1 MASLLRSWARRAARL
16 ARDMQDVSPVSASNE
31 IVASFQSERC
41 VSERWRAWSDAPH
54 GGTSTSSVTFVETGE
69 TSEPKCAAGVA
80 SETSDVGRRTGALF
94 LRGVL
99 STKTNAPLA
108 FDARDDASASATDA
122 GRSAS
127 PKRLTGDD
135 AKLDPEDPES
145 LLTEE
150 ETSRSGYESR
160 LAAIAANSRNV
171 FFSKHPSNDATA
183 PRSKLRRSGFAG
195 CSTLDLP
202 AGEYLDLDAF
212 TALRYRVF
220 SDGRKYVAS
229 IRTENWI
236 TGQKEDLWQAF
247 LFSPKGRW
255 ADVYVPMRRFL
266 KTWRGRVMEHE
277 HEMRA
282 SRVVGLG
289 IAVAGGGE
297 VEPEGP
303 FAIKVASIAGVR
315 LGPEALE
322 MARRREEAAW
332 ASGAP
337 SPSLDEDALVSF
349 VNGGS
354 GKETEGVVGTR
365 KGDEDERD
373 EERSS
378 TKTAFVAEK
387 KSVFREEKKNA
398 SVSVATGVA
407 PDELARAARD
417 LRRAAEEDRARL
429 ALAAAPLVRK
439 RRKPEFKGEMLPE
452 FLGRKPEE

>member
-69 TSEPKCAAGVA
+69 TSEPKGAAGVA
-80 SETSDVGRRTGALF
+80 PETSDGGRRTGALF

-99 STKTNAPLA
+99 STKTKAPLA
-108 FDARDDASASATDA
+108 FDSRDADGTSATDPH
-122 GRSAS
+122 RSAS
-127 PKRLTGDD
+127 PKRLTGAD
-135 AKLDPEDPES
+135 ANEDPEDPES

-160 LAAIAANSRNV
+160 LAAIGAKPSLASQNA
-171 FFSKHPSNDATA
+171 FFSKNTSNDAPA

-202 AGEYLDLDAF
+202 VGEYLDLDAF

-332 ASGAP
+332 ASGLP
-337 SPSLDEDALVSF
+337 SPSLDKDELVSLT
-349 VNGGS
+349 NGEW
-354 GKETEGVVGTR
+354 GKEREGVVGTR
-365 KGDEDERD
+365 NEDEDEKR
-373 EERSS
+373 EKS
-378 TKTAFVAEK
+378 TAFVAE
-387 KSVFREEKKNA
+387 SVFSAEEKKNA
-398 SVSVATGVA
+398 SGVA
-407 PDELARAARD
+407 PDDLARAARD

-429 ALAAAPLVRK
+429 ALAAEPLVRK

>member
-69 TSEPKCAAGVA
+69 TSEPKREAGVA
-80 SETSDVGRRTGALF
+80 SETSDGGRRTGALF

-99 STKTNAPLA
+99 STKTKASLA
-108 FDARDDASASATDA
+108 FDSNSVR
-122 GRSAS
+122 RSAS
-127 PKRLTGDD
+127 PKRLTGFD
-135 AKLDPEDPES
+135 ANEDPEDPES

-160 LAAIAANSRNV
+160 LAAIAARGDASQNA
-171 FFSKHPSNDATA
+171 FFSKNTSNDAPA

-202 AGEYLDLDAF
+202 VGEYLDLDAF

-332 ASGAP
+332 ASGLP
-337 SPSLDEDALVSF
+337 SPSLDKDELVSLT
-349 VNGGS
+349 NGEW
-354 GKETEGVVGTR
+354 GKEREGVVGTR
-365 KGDEDERD
+365 NEDEDEKR
-373 EERSS
+373 EKS
-378 TKTAFVAEK
+378 TAFVAE
-387 KSVFREEKKNA
+387 SVFSAEEKKNA
-398 SVSVATGVA
+398 SGVA
-407 PDELARAARD
+407 PDDLARAARD

-429 ALAAAPLVRK
+429 ALAAEPLVRK